1 MKTFKRIIAVAPELL
16 TTYAVTVGSVVT
28 ADVFADFLSLKWV
41 QIFAVSGT
49 VAGILGRSPIFA
61 TLKKLADGTDE

>member
-1 MKTFKRIIAVAPELL
+1 MFKRIVSLAPELL

-61 TLKKLADGTDE
+61 TLRKFANGEDA